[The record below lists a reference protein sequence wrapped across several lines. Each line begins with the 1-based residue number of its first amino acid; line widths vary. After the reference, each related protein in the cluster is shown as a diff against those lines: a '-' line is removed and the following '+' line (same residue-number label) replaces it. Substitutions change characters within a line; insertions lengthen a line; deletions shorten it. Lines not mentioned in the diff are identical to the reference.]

1 MLSTC
6 SVISLIKCA
15 SQSQNL
21 QPMPIINVNGCVE
34 YSGRKWRLRTE
45 NEKLNDTFFFL
56 FFMNRKENICL
67 CAGEKSQKKQVSD
80 LLLFQWAFCDEIIFR
95 SVKNA
100 IDVCL
105 VWKKKFNLAWSALG
119 NVRCE
124 TSVLLELFLSVELNE
139 TLLMIKINKMHF
151 FNSLEGFLT
160 NLLFGVQ
167 KVIYTLSQI
176 FLQPLI
182 ISSLINQFNPMAQ
195 RKRDLSAR

>member
-1 MLSTC
+1 
-6 SVISLIKCA
+6 
-15 SQSQNL
+15 
-21 QPMPIINVNGCVE
+21 
-34 YSGRKWRLRTE
+34 
-45 NEKLNDTFFFL
+45 
-56 FFMNRKENICL
+56 MNRKENICL

-176 FLQPLI
+176 FLNSIAAKYSDFFGVTPI
-182 ISSLINQFNPMAQ
+182 FRANSDNPIFL
-195 RKRDLSAR
+195 RKLRFFKFWKIFFPQLLLTCIVHIAVQTFFF